1 MSFGYKSCNSFVNF
15 KTLHSFHKSF
25 LVAYVM
31 SNSDRRSNHLAV
43 HSSMLVIAIL
53 QLLLLN
59 IVKAYGSTFQ
69 ELPSSQD
76 EANNFKPSIAVV
88 IGILSIMFSL
98 TFLLL
103 LYAKFCRRSPLP
115 LQNAMQIDQYGLT
128 TLPMERVS
136 SGIDKTII
144 ESLPFFRFSLLKGSR
159 EGLEC
164 AVCLSRFEDVEVL
177 RLLPKCKHAFHI
189 NCIDQWLEKHSS
201 CPLCRHKVSAEDNS
215 LLTYSNSFRFLLRNQ
230 SELREDS
237 NLELYVQ
244 REENCQ
250 IGINKSS
257 RFSIGS
263 MSFKKSEKGV
273 RDDEIPI
280 QENSFL
286 DQTEEK
292 QNIIDHDM
300 LHKFN
305 HRIVVSDVVLKHR
318 WSNVS
323 SSDFMF
329 LNTQMINDMTSNRFF
344 SSSDSRTNNLE
355 STSNVLRQNGK
366 RTMSEILIC
375 PRFDDFNTR
384 NCNRDNSI
392 TCVVEKRRKLWLP
405 IARRTV
411 QWFANRE
418 KRYAAQLE
426 YTRQSFNV

>member
-1 MSFGYKSCNSFVNF
+1 MP
-15 KTLHSFHKSF
+15 
-25 LVAYVM
+25 
-31 SNSDRRSNHLAV
+31 NSDRSSNHLAV
-43 HSSMLVIAIL
+43 HYSSMLVIIAIL
-53 QLLLLN
+53 QFLLLN
-59 IVKAYGSTFQ
+59 IVKVNASPFQ

-76 EANNFKPSIAVV
+76 DQSNNFRPSIAVV
-88 IGILSIMFSL
+88 IGVLSIMFSL

-103 LYAKFCRRSPLP
+103 LYAKFCHRPPPPLH
-115 LQNAMQIDQYGLT
+115 NAMQIHQDGVT
-128 TLPMERVS
+128 TLPIPRIS
-136 SGIDKTII
+136 SGIDKTVI
-144 ESLPFFRFSLLKGSR
+144 ESLPFFRFSLLKGSKK
-159 EGLEC
+159 GLEC
-164 AVCLSRFEDVEVL
+164 AVCLSRFEDVEIL

-215 LLTYSNSFRFLLRNQ
+215 LLTYSNSFRFLRNQ

-244 REENCQ
+244 REETCQ
-250 IGINKSS
+250 NGCNISS

-263 MSFKKSEKGV
+263 ISFKKSEKGT
-273 RDDEIPI
+273 REDEILI
-280 QENSFL
+280 QENDVFY
-286 DQTEEK
+286 QTEDE
-292 QNIIDHDM
+292 NRGNRVV

-329 LNTQMINDMTSNRFF
+329 LNSEMINDTTSNRFN
-344 SSSDSRTNNLE
+344 SE
-355 STSNVLRQNGK
+355 STSKVLRQTEK

-375 PRFDDFNTR
+375 PRFEDFNTR
-384 NCNRDNSI
+384 NCNRESS
-392 TCVVEKRRKLWLP
+392 CVVPNNVKDEKRKNLWLP

-418 KRYAAQLE
+418 KRYAAQPE

>member
-1 MSFGYKSCNSFVNF
+1 
-15 KTLHSFHKSF
+15 
-25 LVAYVM
+25 M
-31 SNSDRRSNHLAV
+31 SNSDRSSNHLAV
-43 HSSMLVIAIL
+43 RSSMLVIIAIL
-53 QLLLLN
+53 HFLLPN

-69 ELPSSQD
+69 EYPSTQDD
-76 EANNFKPSIAVV
+76 EANSFKPSIAVV

-115 LQNAMQIDQYGLT
+115 VHNSAIHQDGLMT
-128 TLPMERVS
+128 TIPVSRSS
-136 SGIDKTII
+136 SGIDKTVIQ
-144 ESLPFFRFSLLKGSR
+144 SLPFFRFALLRGSR

-201 CPLCRHKVSAEDNS
+201 CPLCRHKVSAEDHT
-215 LLTYSNSFRFLLRNQ
+215 LLTYSNSFRFLNNQ

-244 REENCQ
+244 REENHRN
-250 IGINKSS
+250 GNNKSS

-263 MSFKKSEKGV
+263 ISFKKSEKGIQE
-273 RDDEIPI
+273 DDEIPI
-280 QENSFL
+280 QQDSFL
-286 DQTEEK
+286 DML
-292 QNIIDHDM
+292 H

-305 HRIVVSDVVLKHR
+305 HRIIVSDVVLKHR

-329 LNTQMINDMTSNRFF
+329 LNSEMIHGMTRSNRFL
-344 SSSDSRTNNLE
+344 SSSESRIN
-355 STSNVLRQNGK
+355 STSKVLSKNEK
-366 RTMSEILIC
+366 RAMSEILIC
-375 PRFDDFNTR
+375 PRFDDVSTR
-384 NCNRDNSI
+384 NTCNRENAT
-392 TCVVEKRRKLWLP
+392 TCVVPNTNVKEEKRKKIWLP

-418 KRYAAQLE
+418 KTYAAQQE
-426 YTRQSFNV
+426 NTTQSFNV